1 MSISRRVDSMK
12 LNRDDIYVATFVHC
26 LDEADIIQQ
35 TTSGRKFYR
44 LKNFL
49 GDLGYIVKSV
59 ELIN

>member
-1 MSISRRVDSMK
+1 MK